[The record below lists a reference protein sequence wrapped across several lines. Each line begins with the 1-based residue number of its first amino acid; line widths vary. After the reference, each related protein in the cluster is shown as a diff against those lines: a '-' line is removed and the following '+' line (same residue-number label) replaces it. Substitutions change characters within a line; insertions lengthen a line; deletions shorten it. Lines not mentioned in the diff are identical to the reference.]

1 MYQDT
6 EKLKQ
11 KLLREHKGK
20 KLEDVIGG
28 KELKT
33 KKGVCYHI
41 ENQDR
46 ISLKVINPEQE
57 RKKILS
63 DLKLIYGIGEV
74 TEWILKEEGY
84 KTIEDLTEHP

>member
-1 MYQDT
+1 
-6 EKLKQ
+6 
-11 KLLREHKGK
+11 
-20 KLEDVIGG
+20 VIEG